1 MAGPSRARKVGR
13 TARSSWWAV
22 VGVSR
27 QPQVV
32 AIPLYLGL
40 MALEL
45 VEVRRERKEQER
57 TGVPARMLG
66 YERRDTA
73 TSLTMGIGSLVVGA
87 LLMWLELRPMDIL
100 RGVQAFFD
108 RIYALG
114 FGAVKELASYVLAGA
129 VFVVPAWFVLRIMN
143 MGGRR

>member
-1 MAGPSRARKVGR
+1 MTEHEPSEHGPTDQGPFANWPYLDKKPPRPERPDGGREYLILPGSTELETLPMASNN
-13 TARSSWWAV
+13 
-22 VGVSR
+22 
-27 QPQVV
+27 
-32 AIPLYLGL
+32 
-40 MALEL
+40 ALENFL
-45 VEVRRERKEQER
+45 GGSPLNVAVR
-57 TGVPARMLG
+57 LFF
-66 YERRDTA
+66 
-73 TSLTMGIGSLVVGA
+73 ISLVVGA

-129 VFVVPAWFVLRIMN
+129 VFVVPVWLVLRVMN